1 VAHSHPT
8 GIERPPPMAA
18 ESLLIVLSMMS
29 GVPVLSIPPPQ
40 AAELPVRLL
49 LAGVGIIHSV

>member
-1 VAHSHPT
+1 
-8 GIERPPPMAA
+8 MAA

-40 AAELPVRLL
+40 PAELPVRLL